1 MVMMRVM
8 LKSMV
13 IILFTGVLRSSSM
26 MARAAADLNTGL
38 NIAWGTRI
46 TISIAVRIMIIIF
59 DITSNIIIIINIIII
74 VQRPTWLEAWLSE
87 EAMEEDLTGDMSGL
101 RLSSRLVMVIVY
113 QL

>member
-1 MVMMRVM
+1 MRVM

-46 TISIAVRIMIIIF
+46 TISIDVRIMIIIF
-59 DITSNIIIIINIIII
+59 DITSNIIIIIAMFNINA
-74 VQRPTWLEAWLSE
+74 QPGW
-87 EAMEEDLTGDMSGL
+87 
-101 RLSSRLVMVIVY
+101 RLDCPRRRWRMI
-113 QL
+113 

>member
-13 IILFTGVLRSSSM
+13 IIIFTGVLRSSSM

-46 TISIAVRIMIIIF
+46 TISIAARIF
-59 DITSNIIIIINIIII
+59 DITSNIIIIIAMFIIII
-74 VQRPTWLEAWLSE
+74 IAEPGW
-87 EAMEEDLTGDMSGL
+87 
-101 RLSSRLVMVIVY
+101 RLDCPRRRWRRI
-113 QL
+113 